1 MLRVTR
7 YQSWQE
13 VQELRPLWNGLL
25 SRSSSDTVF
34 LTWQWCEAWWNNY
47 GAGREISILAAWDK
61 QELVGI
67 APLYVEPVRLYG
79 KSWKRLRFIG
89 DGSHDSDYLDCFVE
103 LDREAEA
110 MAAFASYLGDQRDSW
125 DWMELNG
132 PRKVSGCVAALLEC
146 AREKNWELK
155 AESIPCSTLKLPAS
169 WEDYLRLLEPR
180 FRTKVRSSLALLSNS
195 IKSDPV
201 PCTSNTDIDSWLAL
215 LFDLHTRRWASEDMP
230 GVFRHAAKRTFYRDL
245 SRAALNEG
253 WLAFHRVNWG
263 ERPLALQYGLV
274 YRNCFHLLQEAYDP
288 DFATIRPGV
297 ALRGWL
303 MRHWIENGLGEYDF
317 LAGVAPHKIAW
328 GAGEVLSTRL
338 LISASTAGKAVALSV
353 PKLGAQ
359 LRESFARATPSAV
372 LALRKKIVLRSEK
385 KTWRSRD
392 SEHRAGRGAGVTQ
405 VARLAASAAYSSA
418 LLGRAGRMIAT
429 KYTLN
434 PAIRSWRLPVRRRER
449 PVVHIFQ
456 YHRVNADRDSFM
468 GGLDVEVFRA
478 QMQYL
483 ASVFPIISLDQVA
496 QGTFSDQ
503 HQYYAA
509 VTFDDGY
516 RDNFVAAFPILKQ
529 LGIPA
534 TIFLA
539 TGYIESGQ
547 LPWYDQ
553 VRLAFKLT
561 TRSHFYVDRCGPGGD
576 LKVPSSR
583 LALMERTL
591 GWLRRMPESG
601 RKAALD
607 EDFRGLGVA
616 SDLNL
621 PNEMLRWEDIKQMS
635 KNNIRFGAHTVTH
648 PVLSQISVSALKPEI
663 EGSKRTIEKRL
674 QLPVLHFAYPFG
686 QVADFTPEA
695 THAVHDAGFK
705 TAVTT
710 IWGLNEPGDDPLL
723 LKRFTPWQTNLAEFK
738 MKLDWFRFCQPQKV
752 RDDSRAKVAS
762 STLTQE
768 ARV

>member
-1 MLRVTR
+1 
-7 YQSWQE
+7 
-13 VQELRPLWNGLL
+13 
-25 SRSSSDTVF
+25 
-34 LTWQWCEAWWNNY
+34 
-47 GAGREISILAAWDK
+47 
-61 QELVGI
+61 
-67 APLYVEPVRLYG
+67 RLYG

-103 LDREAEA
+103 LGREAET
-110 MAAFASYLGDQRDSW
+110 MAAFASYLEDQRHSW

-132 PRKVSGCVAALLEC
+132 PRKASGCVAALLEC
-146 AREKNWELK
+146 AREKKWELK
-155 AESIPCSTLKLPAS
+155 ADSIPCSTLKLPAN
-169 WEDYLRLLEPR
+169 WEDYLRRLEPR

-201 PCTSNTDIDSWLAL
+201 QCASNTDIDGWLAL
-215 LFDLHTRRWASEDMP
+215 LFDLHTRRWASEDKP
-230 GVFRHAAKRTFYRDL
+230 GVFRQSAKRSFYRDL
-245 SRAALNEG
+245 SRAALDEG
-253 WLAFHRVNWG
+253 WLAFHRINWG

-288 DFATIRPGV
+288 DFAAIRPGV
-297 ALRGWL
+297 ALRAWL
-303 MRHWIENGLGEYDF
+303 MQHWIENGLGEYDF

-328 GAGEVLSTRL
+328 GATEVLSTRL
-338 LISASTAGKAVALSV
+338 LVSASTAGKAVALSV

-372 LALRKKIVLRSEK
+372 LALRKKIMLRSGK
-385 KTWRSRD
+385 KAWHSPG
-392 SEHRAGRGAGVTQ
+392 SEHRAGPGSGVTQ
-405 VARLAASAAYSSA
+405 VARLAASAAYASA

-434 PAIRSWRLPVRRRER
+434 PVMRSWTLPVRRRER

-456 YHRVNADRDSFM
+456 YHRVNSDRDPFM

-483 ASVFPIISLDQVA
+483 ASAFPIVSLDQVA

-503 HQYYAA
+503 HQYCAA

-529 LGIPA
+529 FGIPA

-561 TRSHFYVDRCGPGGD
+561 TRAHFYVDRCGPGGD

-591 GWLRRMPESG
+591 GWLRRMPELG
-601 RKAALD
+601 RKAAL
-607 EDFRGLGVA
+607 EEVFRGLGVA
-616 SDLNL
+616 SNLNL

-635 KNNIRFGAHTVTH
+635 KNNISFGAHTVTH

-686 QVADFTPEA
+686 QAADFTPEA
-695 THAVHDAGFK
+695 KHAVQDAGFK

-710 IWGLNEPGDDPLL
+710 IRGLNEPGDDPLL
-723 LKRFTPWQTNLAEFK
+723 LKRFTPWETSLAEFK
-738 MKLDWFRFCQPQKV
+738 LKLDWFRFCQPQKA
-752 RDDSRAKVAS
+752 RDHSLGKAAS
-762 STLTQE
+762 SPLTQE